1 MQSFQNDR
9 DRRSSWI
16 SSWRRSQV
24 LEASEFFTNLMVAY
38 VEPLSEATCLRETA
52 PVKAGNAATGLCSS
66 LLVVY
71 GSTVTSTNAG
81 KLSAPLLSVT
91 RNLNRYVRGSET
103 AGARKEASELLVSS
117 SETLLPRTW
126 SQL

>member
-9 DRRSSWI
+9 DRRSPWI
-16 SSWRRSQV
+16 SSWRRRQV

-52 PVKAGNAATGLCSS
+52 PVKAGDAATGLCSS

-81 KLSAPLLSVT
+81 KLSAPFLSVT

-103 AGARKEASELLVSS
+103 AGARKEASELLASS